1 MTQTCQHGGVLMVRK
16 PVILQLP
23 PHADHAGPMCNSGHG
38 EGCHAITKLDV
49 IKRFFQV
56 SARKA
61 VARLPAS
68 ELVGGSW

>member
-1 MTQTCQHGGVLMVRK
+1 MVRK

-38 EGCHAITKLDV
+38 EGCHAIAKPDV

>member
-1 MTQTCQHGGVLMVRK
+1 MVGK

-23 PHADHAGPMCNSGHG
+23 PHADHAGSICNSGHG
-38 EGCHAITKLDV
+38 EGCHAIAKLNV
-49 IKRFFQV
+49 VKRFSKV
-56 SARKA
+56 SARTA